1 MVNYTFPI
9 YQMEKAELSSDDES
23 KENETESQP
32 DKTARISDSTK
43 TKPPVIPE
51 KSRKVDPTTP
61 LTINCDTASSP
72 SINASK
78 LLQ

>member
-1 MVNYTFPI
+1 
-9 YQMEKAELSSDDES
+9 MEKAELSSGDES

-43 TKPPVIPE
+43 TKPPVTPE
-51 KSRKVDPTTP
+51 KSKKTDPTAP

-72 SINASK
+72 STKSSK
-78 LLQ
+78 MLQ